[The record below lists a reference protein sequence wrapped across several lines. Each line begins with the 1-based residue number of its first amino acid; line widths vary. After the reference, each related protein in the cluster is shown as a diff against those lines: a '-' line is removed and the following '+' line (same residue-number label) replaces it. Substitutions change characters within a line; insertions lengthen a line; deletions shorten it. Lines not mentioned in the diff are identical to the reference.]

1 MRALRDATTQLDL
14 VLGALRRFPDREA
27 FRQDDRGYRYR
38 EIADTMARWATVF
51 TRLGVGPGTG
61 VGLLSPNR
69 PEVWLGQ
76 VVPSLVGGRYTALHP
91 LGSLDDHL
99 YMCREAELRVLLF
112 DPAYAERAAQ
122 LMERSGIVQHVLTF
136 GPCEVGRDLNALA
149 LDASSHALPMSAGE
163 PDQPS
168 WLLYTGGTTGVPKAA
183 ILTEGGL
190 GQMILNVTTGWDLPS
205 ERRYLA
211 VAPISHAAGMMIT
224 PTLMRGGTVVLH
236 KGWDAQR
243 WMDTVAREHIT
254 MSLLVPTMIY
264 ALLDA
269 PGLPHADLSSLQ
281 TIMYGASPMS
291 PSRLVEGIE
300 RIGPVFSQ
308 LYGQTE
314 CAGIVTCLWRH
325 QHRVGDAH
333 RLTSCG
339 QAMPGARV
347 AILDDDGRELPDGE
361 PGEICVQG
369 PTVMQ
374 GYFKQPELTA
384 QTLVD
389 GWLRTGD
396 VGTRDAEGFFHI
408 VDRKKDMIV
417 SGGFNVFP
425 REIEDVLTQDP
436 AVSVAAVIGVP
447 DDRWGEAVKA
457 LVVARPGMSV
467 DAPALIERVRAA
479 KGAIHAPKS
488 IEVLA
493 SLPLTPVGKPDKKV
507 LRAKY
512 WAGRARGVN

>member
-1 MRALRDATTQLDL
+1 MPALRDVHTQLDL

-27 FRQDDRGYRYR
+27 FRQDDRGWRYR
-38 EIADTMARWATVF
+38 EVADLLARWAAVLK
-51 TRLGVGPGTG
+51 RVGVGPGGG

-76 VVPSLVGGRYTALHP
+76 IAPSLAGGRYTALHP
-91 LGSLDDHL
+91 LGSIDDHL
-99 YMCREAELRVLLF
+99 YMVREAELRVLLV

-122 LMERSGIVQHVLTF
+122 LLERSGVVEHVLTF
-136 GPCEVGRDLNALA
+136 GPCDAGQDINALVEA
-149 LDASSHALPMSAGE
+149 EASYSLPASAGSA
-163 PDQPS
+163 DQLS

-183 ILTEGGL
+183 MLTEGGL

-211 VAPISHAAGMMIT
+211 VAPISHAAGMMIV
-224 PTLMRGGTVVLH
+224 PTLMRGGTVVLQ
-236 KGWDAQR
+236 KGWDPQR
-243 WMDTVAREHIT
+243 WMDLVARERIT

-269 PGLPHADLSSLQ
+269 PGLPHADLSSLG

-291 PSRLVEGIE
+291 TSRLVEGIE

-314 CAGIVTCLWRH
+314 CTGVVSCLWRH
-325 QHRVGDAH
+325 QHAVGDLH

-339 QAMPGARV
+339 QAMPGVRV
-347 AILDDDGRELPDGE
+347 AILDDEGRELPDGE
-361 PGEICVQG
+361 PGEICVQS
-369 PTVMQ
+369 PMVMQ
-374 GYFKQPELTA
+374 GYFKQPRLTEEA
-384 QTLVD
+384 LAG
-389 GWLRTGD
+389 GWLHTGD
-396 VGTRDAEGFFHI
+396 VGTRDPEGFLHI

-417 SGGFNVFP
+417 TGGFNVFP
-425 REIEDVLTQDP
+425 REVEDVLTQDP
-436 AVSVAAVIGVP
+436 AVSAAAVIGVP

-457 LVVARPGMSV
+457 LVVARPGATV
-467 DAPALIERVRAA
+467 DVQALIERVRAA
-479 KGAIHAPKS
+479 KGAIHAPKTV
-488 IEVLA
+488 EVVP

-512 WAGRARGVN
+512 WAGRTRRVN

>member
-1 MRALRDATTQLDL
+1 MPALRDPHTQLDL

-27 FRQDDRGYRYR
+27 FRQDERAYRYR
-38 EIADTMARWATVF
+38 EMADLLARWAAVF

-76 VVPSLVGGRYTALHP
+76 VAPALVGGRYTALHP

-99 YMCREAELRVLLF
+99 YMCREAELRVLLV
-112 DPAYAERAAQ
+112 DPAYAARAAQ
-122 LMERSGIVQHVLTF
+122 LQADSGVVQHVLTF
-136 GPCEVGRDLNALA
+136 GPCEVGSDINALA
-149 LDASSHALPMSAGE
+149 AAESSYTLPMCAGA
-163 PDQPS
+163 PDQLS

-183 ILTEGGL
+183 MLTEGGL
-190 GQMILNVTTGWDLPS
+190 GQMILNVTTGWDLPF

-224 PTLMRGGTVVLH
+224 PTLMRGGTVVLQ

-243 WMDTVAREHIT
+243 WMDAVTRERIT

-269 PGLPHADLSSLQ
+269 PGLPQADLSTLE

-314 CAGIVTCLWRH
+314 CAGIVSCLWRH
-325 QHRVGDAH
+325 QHLVGDLH

-347 AILDDDGRELPDGE
+347 AILDDEARELPDGE

-374 GYFKQPELTA
+374 GYFKQPALTEA
-384 QTLVD
+384 TLGD

-396 VGTRDAEGFFHI
+396 VGTRDAEGFLHI

-436 AVSVAAVIGVP
+436 AVSIAAVVGVP

-457 LVVARPGMSV
+457 LVVARPGMTV
-467 DAPALIERVRAA
+467 DVQALIERVRTA

-488 IEVLA
+488 VEVLA
-493 SLPLTPVGKPDKKV
+493 SLPMTPVGKPDKKT

-512 WAGRARGVN
+512 WEGRTRRVN

>member
-1 MRALRDATTQLDL
+1 MPALRNPHTQLDL

-27 FRQDDRGYRYR
+27 FRQDDRAYRYR
-38 EIADTMARWATVF
+38 EMADLLARWAAVF

-76 VVPSLVGGRYTALHP
+76 VAPALVGGRYTALHP

-99 YMCREAELRVLLF
+99 YMCREAELRVLLV
-112 DPAYAERAAQ
+112 DPAYAARAAQ
-122 LMERSGIVQHVLTF
+122 LQADSGIVEHVLTF
-136 GPCEVGRDLNALA
+136 GPCEVGSDINALA
-149 LDASSHALPMSAGE
+149 AAEGSHSLPMSAGS
-163 PDQPS
+163 PDQLS

-183 ILTEGGL
+183 MLTEGGL

-224 PTLMRGGTVVLH
+224 PTLMRGGTVVLQ

-243 WMDTVAREHIT
+243 WMDAVTHERIT

-269 PGLPHADLSSLQ
+269 PGLPRADLSTLE

-314 CAGIVTCLWRH
+314 CAGIVSCLWRH
-325 QHRVGDAH
+325 QHVVGDLH

-347 AILDDDGRELPDGE
+347 AILDDDARELPDGE

-374 GYFKQPELTA
+374 GYFKQPGLTEE
-384 QTLVD
+384 TLGD

-396 VGTRDAEGFFHI
+396 VGTRDAEGFLHI

-436 AVSVAAVIGVP
+436 AVSIAAVVGVP
-447 DDRWGEAVKA
+447 DERWGEAVKA
-457 LVVARPGMSV
+457 LVVARPGMTV
-467 DAPALIERVRAA
+467 DTQALIERVRAA

-488 IEVLA
+488 VEVLA
-493 SLPLTPVGKPDKKV
+493 SLPMTPVGKPDKKT

-512 WAGRARGVN
+512 WAGRARRVN